1 LSRPVIG
8 LLRQSQVGGGSVDF
22 TLALAMIS
30 GRGPTV
36 MRCSS
41 ASPTIL
47 SQLGDLFG
55 IVYDQQGSALGDV
68 TTAS

>member
-1 LSRPVIG
+1 
-8 LLRQSQVGGGSVDF
+8 
-22 TLALAMIS
+22 
-30 GRGPTV
+30 